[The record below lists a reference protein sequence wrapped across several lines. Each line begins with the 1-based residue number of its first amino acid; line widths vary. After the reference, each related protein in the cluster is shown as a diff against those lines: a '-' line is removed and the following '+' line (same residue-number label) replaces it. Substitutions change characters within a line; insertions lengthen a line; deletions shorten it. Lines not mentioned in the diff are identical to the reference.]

1 MMIRESIMGLCFS
14 VPMGMLFYAGC
25 IQAGLSATAS
35 MLFGSFAALVLCAGA
50 ICMLSLCSLVEQFTS
65 IAVEEITRAIKNQ

>member
-1 MMIRESIMGLCFS
+1 MTIRDFIMGLCFS

-35 MLFGSFAALVLCAGA
+35 MLFGSFAAVVLCAGA
-50 ICMLSLCSLVEQFTS
+50 ICVLSLCSLMEQFTR
-65 IAVEEITRAIKNQ
+65 IAVEEVTKAIKNQ